1 MADQPEQPTPDVAAP
16 FWRRPVVWV
25 SAAAGGVLLLA
36 AIIAAVAVNRAPI
49 AENLVKEK
57 LAELGLGGSDLSITQ
72 LTPWRVEVRNLT
84 TGPKGT
90 ARIDRLAAD
99 LSWPT
104 WTRPAVSGLSLD
116 GVQLNLAIT
125 DGALDA
131 GDLAPLLAMGGSG
144 AGDQTAAPTI
154 PEIMVSD
161 AFVEIVH
168 PGGPTVV
175 SLTGVEVALGAGGAV
190 DLRHG
195 EADIVHPSGQATV
208 LVSGVRRADGEIPL
222 NLTLDGGQ
230 GRVGPVELADA
241 EGTLRLSGDPARPL
255 AMAGGGE
262 IAVSG
267 MALPGGLLAGG
278 TVALRLGGGT
288 AGLTAA
294 LADDALALRLNGR
307 VDADLHDLAAVPVDV
322 SAEVSA
328 ENLSRLN
335 LVPGLAG
342 QGMIAVKARGM
353 AADLASGDL
362 NRLPPVTAEVDVS
375 NLAVP
380 QAPGTWAAK
389 GRAQITLADGIAT
402 VALAEEGL
410 SISGAAL
417 GGAITATAPGR
428 ARLQVDPF
436 LVSGVELASSRV
448 SVDRLDVEGAS
459 VTGPLAVDVKPRDGG
474 LTFEAGALKSAAFD
488 LKAASPSLRIKA
500 GLHALVARTARVK
513 GSARVSL
520 PPEGLPGIRLA
531 LSGLGLHAPDADVE
545 AEGLSFTASR
555 RGGPDESWNVD
566 IEGKRLRHVAAAPFA
581 LSAKGHWNPRK
592 ANLEGSLRQ
601 EDSNLVAGF
610 SVNRDGRTGAGRARM
625 DTVPLDLGGV
635 PGGLNGITPLA
646 APFIRS
652 LTGTVQVS
660 ASTEWDKVGKVA
672 PVAVTASLRGAGIT
686 PAASVLPPSFKGA
699 VAGVGALTVEASLPA
714 DDPVAGR
721 GIVTIGGGNLRL
733 GAAQATGVEGKLDL
747 DRIWPPHSP
756 PGQEFRIG
764 HIAAALPAKDGRMRF
779 QLQGAASAAIERIEV
794 TTIGGRIWAEDIAVS
809 DGALPEKVVLHADN
823 LGLGDLASQFNV
835 MGLSADGRLS
845 GRVPVTFAA
854 DGAVLIQG
862 GELAAQE
869 KGNLSFRPP
878 TRAPVQDEAAQAEK
892 QGGRMDLVLDVLE
905 DLRFDGLTVS
915 LDGNARKDIRAR
927 LRIQGRNPK
936 IQDGRPVDLTVD
948 LSGNIGEAIQAEFEN
963 FDIQGLTRAR

>member
-1 MADQPEQPTPDVAAP
+1 M
-16 FWRRPVVWV
+16 VWG
-25 SAAAGGVLLLA
+25 SAAAGVIVLL
-36 AIIAAVAVNRAPI
+36 AIVIAAVAVNRAPI

-144 AGDQTAAPTI
+144 ASDPSTAPAV
-154 PEIMVSD
+154 PEIMVND
-161 AFVEIVH
+161 AFVEIIH

-175 SLTGVEVALGAGGAV
+175 SLTGVEVGLGADGAV

-195 EADIVHPSGQATV
+195 EADIIHPSGQATV
-208 LVSGVRRADGEIPL
+208 LASGIRRADGEVTL

-241 EGTLRLSGDPARPL
+241 GGSLHLSGDPARPL
-255 AMAGGGE
+255 AMAGSGE

-267 MALPGGLLAGG
+267 LALPGGLLTGG
-278 TVALRLGGGT
+278 TVMLRLGGGM
-288 AGLTAA
+288 AEMTAA
-294 LADDALALRLNGR
+294 LTDDALAVGLNGR
-307 VDADLHDLAAVPVDV
+307 VDADLHDLAAVPVDI

-328 ENLSRLN
+328 GNLSRLN

-342 QGMIAVKARGM
+342 QGMAAMRANGM
-353 AADLASGDL
+353 AADLVSGDL

-380 QAPGTWAAK
+380 QALGTWAVK

-417 GGAITATAPGR
+417 GGAITATVPGR

-459 VTGPLAVDVKPRDGG
+459 VTGPLTVDVKPLGGG
-474 LTFEAGALKSAAFD
+474 LTFKAGTLKSAAFD

-500 GLHALVARTARVK
+500 GGQALVARTARVK
-513 GSARVSL
+513 GSARASL

-531 LSGLGLHAPDADVE
+531 LSGLGLHAPDVDLEAD
-545 AEGLSFTASR
+545 GLSVTASR
-555 RGGPDESWNVD
+555 RGGPDDSWNLD

-581 LSAKGHWNPRK
+581 LTAKGHWNSRK

-601 EDSNLVAGF
+601 EGSNLVAGF
-610 SVNRDGRTGAGRARM
+610 SVNRDGRTGAGRARV

-646 APFIRS
+646 APFVRS

-660 ASTEWDKVGKVA
+660 ASTEWDKAGKVA

-686 PAASVLPPSFKGA
+686 PAASVLPPSLKGA

-733 GAAQATGVEGKLDL
+733 GAAQATGVEGKLEL
-747 DRIWPPHSP
+747 DHIWPPHSP
-756 PGQEFRIG
+756 PGQELRIG

-779 QLQGAASAAIERIEV
+779 QLLGAASAVVERIEV
-794 TTIGGRIWAEDIAVS
+794 TTIGGRVWAEDIAVS
-809 DGALPEKVVLHADN
+809 DGALPEKIVLHADN

-845 GRVPVTFAA
+845 GQVPVTFAE

-878 TRAPVQDEAAQAEK
+878 TRAPVRDEGGQAEE

-915 LDGNARKDIRAR
+915 LDGNARKDVRAR